1 MAADPVFVDTNIL
14 VYATR
19 PSAAQ
24 HAAAKA
30 ALTLD
35 HEWRVDTHLGIVDH
49 RQHAARQQRV
59 EDPPGRLLVEQ
70 SARTGHHQ
78 VQAEQ
83 EPPAAHV
90 GNDRHL
96 RFPAPHLGQHFLA
109 QPAGVLDRL
118 LNLLAGSRGAGR
130 QVHDANI
137 VATMLE
143 QGIRRLL
150 TFNAAD
156 FRRFGRIIDLE
167 PLS

>member
-1 MAADPVFVDTNIL
+1 MAADPVFDTNIL

-30 ALTLD
+30 ALTRLED
-35 HEWRVDTHLGIVDH
+35 EGSALWVSPQVLREYL
-49 RQHAARQQRV
+49 AAVTRPQATAPALPMATAIADVR
-59 EDPPGRLLVEQ
+59 RF
-70 SARTGHHQ
+70 RTAFDVAGEH
-78 VQAEQ
+78 
-83 EPPAAHV
+83 
-90 GNDRHL
+90 
-96 RFPAPHLGQHFLA
+96 
-109 QPAGVLDRL
+109 AGVLDRL